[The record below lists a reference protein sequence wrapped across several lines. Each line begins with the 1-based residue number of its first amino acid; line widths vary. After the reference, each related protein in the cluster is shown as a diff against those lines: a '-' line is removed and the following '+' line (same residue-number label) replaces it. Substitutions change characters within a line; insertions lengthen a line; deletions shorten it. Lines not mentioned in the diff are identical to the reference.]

1 MGKKLNI
8 QSECSIPLGG
18 GSILLFKQGETNSAI
33 IANKVGCATGY
44 VNAVKNDL
52 RPARL
57 SAVEQRSLEVPM
69 TTSRI
74 KPLACL
80 VLEMQPSSFFH
91 HGS

>member
-1 MGKKLNI
+1 M
-8 QSECSIPLGG
+8 
-18 GSILLFKQGETNSAI
+18 
-33 IANKVGCATGY
+33 
-44 VNAVKNDL
+44 DL

-57 SAVEQRSLEVPM
+57 SAVEQRSLEVPR

-80 VLEMQPSSFFH
+80 VLELQPSSSFR

>member
-1 MGKKLNI
+1 MTRRRLPKKDKI
-8 QSECSIPLGG
+8 
-18 GSILLFKQGETNSAI
+18 ILLFKQGETRSAI
-33 IANKVGCATGY
+33 IANKVGCAAGY
-44 VNAVKNDL
+44 VTAVKNDL

-57 SAVEQRSLEVPM
+57 SAVEQKSLEVPM

-80 VLEMQPSSFFH
+80 VLELQPSSFFH